1 MAQGRYTRR
10 RRRRLNPR
18 FVILVLILITLLA
31 LLGTL
36 ALRSCRREEPES
48 TQPPTSEMTQP
59 STRATTAPTTV
70 PTTAATTV
78 PTTAATTEP
87 TTEATTE
94 ATTGPTTEATTVPT
108 TAPPTEPPTEPTTA
122 PTEPPV
128 PASSAVGAQVAEL
141 AKAQLGKP
149 YAYGGVGPDSFDA
162 SGLAVYC
169 YSENG
174 VTIPRTTTYQ
184 AQSGSAVP
192 RHALEPGDILIFW
205 SENPGE
211 AEYEGIYIGGGKF
224 IAARHGDNPVSEMD
238 LNTEYFS
245 TRYLGARRYG

>member
-18 FVILVLILITLLA
+18 FVMLVLILITLLA

-36 ALRSCRREEPES
+36 ALRACHREEPES
-48 TQPPTSEMTQP
+48 TQPSTSEITQP
-59 STRATTAPTTV
+59 STRATTAPTV

-78 PTTAATTEP
+78 PTTEATTEP

-94 ATTGPTTEATTVPT
+94 ATTEPTTEAT

>member
-1 MAQGRYTRR
+1 
-10 RRRRLNPR
+10 
-18 FVILVLILITLLA
+18 
-31 LLGTL
+31 
-36 ALRSCRREEPES
+36 
-48 TQPPTSEMTQP
+48 MTQP
-59 STRATTAPTTV
+59 STRATTASTTAPTTV
-70 PTTAATTV
+70 PTTAATTA
-78 PTTAATTEP
+78 PTTEATTVP

-94 ATTGPTTEATTVPT
+94 PTTEATTVPT
-108 TAPPTEPPTEPTTA
+108 TAPPTEPPTVPTTT

-128 PASSAVGAQVAEL
+128 PASSAVGTQVAEL
-141 AKAQLGKP
+141 AKAQVGKP

>member
-1 MAQGRYTRR
+1 MAQRRYTRP

-36 ALRSCRREEPES
+36 VLRSCRREETES

-59 STRATTAPTTV
+59 STKATPQV
-70 PTTAATTV
+70 PTTAATT
-78 PTTAATTEP
+78 AATTAP

-94 ATTGPTTEATTVPT
+94 PITEIPTQPPTVPT
-108 TAPPTEPPTEPTTA
+108 TVPVTVPVTVPPTLPVIA

-128 PASSAVGAQVAEL
+128 PVSSAVGAQVAEL
-141 AKAQLGKP
+141 AKAQIGKP
-149 YAYGGVGPDSFDA
+149 YVYGGVGPDGFDA

-174 VTIPRTTTYQ
+174 VTIPRTTAYQ
-184 AQSGSAVP
+184 AQSGAAVP
-192 RHALEPGDILIFW
+192 VHALEPGDILFFW
-205 SENPGE
+205 LETPGE
-211 AEYEGIYIGGGKF
+211 AEYEGIYIGSGKF
-224 IAARHGDNPVSEMD
+224 IAARSGDNPVAEID
-238 LNTEYFS
+238 LSAEYYS